1 MWHDNCYFAASDG
14 VAIHYQDA
22 GGPGVPILFVHG
34 FTASIGG
41 QWGRPGLIAGLRQ
54 KGWRTIAYDL
64 RGHGKSER
72 PHGYE
77 AYANDRMGLD
87 GIDLLDHLNID
98 KAHIVAYSLGAH
110 IMVHTLQGHK
120 DRALSLC
127 LGGSAGR
134 WDWTDKLT
142 QAVHAEADE
151 LETGSIIK
159 HILRQLPHHKPRPS
173 DEELRQLSIKKLEGM
188 DAVALA
194 GIKRAMPDHA
204 ITKEQMIS
212 LAKAI
217 ATLGF
222 VGTEDPQLP
231 IFRDLAGFCK
241 TLELVEIDR
250 ASPWQLPRQTR
261 NAFSR

>member
-98 KAHIVAYSLGAH
+98 KAHIVIRS
-110 IMVHTLQGHK
+110 
-120 DRALSLC
+120 ALISWC
-127 LGGSAGR
+127 IPFKATR
-134 WDWTDKLT
+134 
-142 QAVHAEADE
+142 
-151 LETGSIIK
+151 TG
-159 HILRQLPHHKPRPS
+159 P
-173 DEELRQLSIKKLEGM
+173 
-188 DAVALA
+188 
-194 GIKRAMPDHA
+194 
-204 ITKEQMIS
+204 
-212 LAKAI
+212 
-217 ATLGF
+217 
-222 VGTEDPQLP
+222 
-231 IFRDLAGFCK
+231 
-241 TLELVEIDR
+241 
-250 ASPWQLPRQTR
+250 
-261 NAFSR
+261 